1 MEHLTAP
8 QREVAAGDVKAGHQQ
23 IAAGGG
29 LGQVDD
35 LAHIAGVDV
44 GADEQQARLGQAAAA
59 LVHRDGGHVRARRHG
74 RDGQAAAAEVEV
86 GAVGLVGEA
95 EHPGVVGHLDDGAQ
109 VGADAVVGGVVH
121 QHGHGI
127 RMLFDGLFHLLPLH
141 AQRDAEALVH
151 LGVDVDRHRAAEH
164 QSVQHAAVDVAG
176 QDDLIAPLADCQHH
190 ALHRAGGAAH
200 HQEGVGR
207 AESVGG
213 QLLCLPDDR
222 DRVAE
227 IVQRF
232 HAVDVHAHALL
243 AQKGRQ
249 LGVAPPALV
258 AGHVEGHHPH
268 LPELFQRLVDGC
280 AALVQPEP
288 RTVLTHVFS
297 SVPDSCYPHA
307 DKQKSASPARGVQT
321 CALKNR
327 LNARINS
334 PGRTPEQYHSMIQKD
349 GMTRVY
355 IAITLLLLL
364 LTVSQVCAR
373 FLRNFM
379 VVKEPTYK
387 I

>member
-1 MEHLTAP
+1 
-8 QREVAAGDVKAGHQQ
+8 
-23 IAAGGG
+23 
-29 LGQVDD
+29 
-35 LAHIAGVDV
+35 
-44 GADEQQARLGQAAAA
+44 
-59 LVHRDGGHVRARRHG
+59 
-74 RDGQAAAAEVEV
+74 
-86 GAVGLVGEA
+86 
-95 EHPGVVGHLDDGAQ
+95 
-109 VGADAVVGGVVH
+109 
-121 QHGHGI
+121 
-127 RMLFDGLFHLLPLH
+127 MLFDGLFHLLPLH

-213 QLLCLPDDR
+213 QLLRLPDDR
-222 DRVAE
+222 YRVAE